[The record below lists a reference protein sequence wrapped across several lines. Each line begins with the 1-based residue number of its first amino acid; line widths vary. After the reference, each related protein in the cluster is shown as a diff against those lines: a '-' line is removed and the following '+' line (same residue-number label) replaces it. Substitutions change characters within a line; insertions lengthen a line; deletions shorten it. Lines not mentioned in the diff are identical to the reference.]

1 MKAIPE
7 TYQWHESP
15 ITSTAQWRS
24 ESGRQPPK
32 RFILGDDNLSADI
45 AYKLAC
51 EGCGIVWQG
60 DFNHARQL
68 LQALARR
75 CVPSPKKVS
84 KKSAQQVALT
94 PIELFN
100 QHRQAQSQR
109 ARVLAMLLIP
119 LTADYQIPL
128 KRAPQV
134 VEACQQAYGDMDLN
148 QAACFVSLR
157 ELQAVIAAFEWRKK
171 GVLIPDLDAT
181 IHPHYG
187 VFSPIRGE
195 YVQLVAQVPLPQNA
209 QKLAFDIG
217 TGTGVLAAI
226 LAKRG
231 VQKVIA
237 TDTSARALACATQ
250 NITRLHLHNQVD
262 IIETDLFP
270 EGKAALIVCNPPW
283 LPGRPSSP
291 LEYAIFDLNSAMLK
305 GFLNGLKAHL
315 EKDGEGWLILSD
327 LAEHLGLR
335 SRQELQ
341 TWISTAGLKV
351 LERIDIKPI
360 HPKTEDKQDLL
371 YFARSQEITSL
382 WRLAMG

>member
-134 VEACQQAYGDMDLN
+134 VEAC
-148 QAACFVSLR
+148 
-157 ELQAVIAAFEWRKK
+157 
-171 GVLIPDLDAT
+171 
-181 IHPHYG
+181 
-187 VFSPIRGE
+187 
-195 YVQLVAQVPLPQNA
+195 
-209 QKLAFDIG
+209 
-217 TGTGVLAAI
+217 
-226 LAKRG
+226 
-231 VQKVIA
+231 
-237 TDTSARALACATQ
+237 
-250 NITRLHLHNQVD
+250 
-262 IIETDLFP
+262 
-270 EGKAALIVCNPPW
+270 
-283 LPGRPSSP
+283 
-291 LEYAIFDLNSAMLK
+291 
-305 GFLNGLKAHL
+305 
-315 EKDGEGWLILSD
+315 
-327 LAEHLGLR
+327 
-335 SRQELQ
+335 
-341 TWISTAGLKV
+341 
-351 LERIDIKPI
+351 
-360 HPKTEDKQDLL
+360 
-371 YFARSQEITSL
+371 
-382 WRLAMG
+382 